1 MVSYRCKIC
10 EYVYDEDIGD
20 LDSGIDPGTKWED
33 IDSSWV
39 CKNCGSKKSEE
50 DWERV
55 EEDCDDGFGSLDD
68 EDFEYEDED
77 DED

>member
-10 EYVYDEDIGD
+10 EYIYDEDIGD

-33 IDSSWV
+33 IDNNWV
-39 CKNCGSKKSEE
+39 CKNCGSKKSDE